1 MDLALVAR
9 GTPGMSGADLA
20 NLVNE
25 SALTAV
31 RRGAKIVEMHD
42 FEDARDRVLM
52 GQRRESMVLSDSE
65 KEITAYHEAGHALC
79 AALLPNADPVHK
91 VTILPRGMAL
101 GVTQQLPEEE
111 RHSYSREYLEESIV
125 VAMGGRVAE
134 KLVFNHRSTGA
145 SNDLQVSTERARRMV
160 TEFGMSDR
168 VGPRAWGGSAP
179 VFLGEDFGQQRE
191 FSEDTSRLIDDEV
204 ERMLREGEERCTDLM
219 TEHRHALDL
228 IARGLLEQE
237 TISGHE
243 VNRLITLS
251 MNGSAEASAVAPAP
265 PLATAPSATTPPPI
279 PAHLSAEQNQNPVSG
294 AVSAAPSAPVP
305 SPTPSASPT
314 PTAPTAPAPHPA
326 PPTGFQNPGAVG
338 PETA

>member
-1 MDLALVAR
+1 
-9 GTPGMSGADLA
+9 MSGADLA

-25 SALTAV
+25 AALGAV
-31 RRGAKIVEMHD
+31 RRGSKVIEMHD

-65 KEITAYHEAGHALC
+65 KQITAYHEGGHALC

-111 RHSYSREYLEESIV
+111 RHSYSMEYLEESIV

-134 KLVFNHRSTGA
+134 DLVFNVRSTGA

-168 VGPRAWGGSAP
+168 IGPRAWGTSGP

-191 FSEDTSRLIDDEV
+191 YSEDTSRLIDDEV
-204 ERMLREGEERCTDLM
+204 EKILRTSEQRCKELI
-219 TEHRHALDL
+219 ENNRGALDL
-228 IARGLLEQE
+228 IAQALLEHE
-237 TISGHE
+237 TISGEE
-243 VNRLITLS
+243 VNRLIT
-251 MNGSAEASAVAPAP
+251 VAQGGATDQGEPAP
-265 PLATAPSATTPPPI
+265 NVEVVPPPL
-279 PAHLSAEQNQNPVSG
+279 PQHL
-294 AVSAAPSAPVP
+294 
-305 SPTPSASPT
+305 TPG
-314 PTAPTAPAPHPA
+314 APTVARHEPERPSRPVAR
-326 PPTGFQNPGAVG
+326 PTGPSIPRPANPFGTG
-338 PETA
+338 